1 MPIFDFCDSLENSP
15 TNRKTKAPK
24 PFSDF
29 GAVFSIPARQG
40 AEDCLVVPSA
50 RLELAQLSPLPPQD
64 SVSTNFTTT
73 ADLFA
78 TACCILREPFKNNS
92 AQQHPSKQAVIVIAI
107 LRGTMGS
114 FQFLPWVSTS
124 TPRSKQR
131 VTPCTKSLA
140 RRRRVT
146 GNHGSGIAAGRC
158 RRSAGSRRCCAS
170 RRSRCRTGCRRCSR
184 GQGAQHAGRARGIGT
199 IAVIGQYQRASKKD
213 GCQHGRCA
221 REECGAA
228 RRAEQAAGCA
238 AAECCASCGPFALLH
253 EDQTDHDQGTDDL
266 NHQQDIEKYV
276 HEKSESCGMCFTCS
290 STQRRAFY
298 FAAATMAKK
307 ASALSDAPPISPP
320 SMSGCA
326 NSSAALPAFMLPPY
340 RMRIEFA

>member
-1 MPIFDFCDSLENSP
+1 MIVWWCRRRDSNSHSFRHYPLKIACLPISPRRPICLLLHSAPALQKTARHSASIKASCNCNRNSARGNGLLPIFILGQAHPCP
-15 TNRKTKAPK
+15 TQKR
-24 PFSDF
+24 
-29 GAVFSIPARQG
+29 
-40 AEDCLVVPSA
+40 
-50 RLELAQLSPLPPQD
+50 
-64 SVSTNFTTT
+64 
-73 ADLFA
+73 
-78 TACCILREPFKNNS
+78 
-92 AQQHPSKQAVIVIAI
+92 
-107 LRGTMGS
+107 
-114 FQFLPWVSTS
+114 
-124 TPRSKQR
+124 R
-131 VTPCTKSLA
+131 VTPCAQSLA

-146 GNHGSGIAAGRC
+146 GDHGSGIAAGR
-158 RRSAGSRRCCAS
+158 RRRCAGSRRCCAS

-184 GQGAQHAGRARGIGT
+184 GQSAQHAGRARGIGT
-199 IAVIGQYQRASKKD
+199 VAVIGQYQRAGKKD
-213 GCQHGRCA
+213 GCQHGCCA

-253 EDQTDHDQGTDDL
+253 EDQTDHDQGADDL
-266 NHQQDIEKYV
+266 NHQQDIEKYI
-276 HEKSESCGMCFTCS
+276 HEKSESYGMCFTCS